1 MSLHEIREERKKL
14 GSGAKHGPRTI
25 TLILLLILV
34 VMLIG
39 YLDRVG

>member
-1 MSLHEIREERKKL
+1 MSLLEVREQRKKL
-14 GSGAKHGPRTI
+14 GSGEKRGPRTI

-34 VMLIG
+34 VLLIS